1 MVIPIVHDC
10 GQLTVADLF
19 LLSLIA
25 GGIDSRSEL
34 VKASGI
40 AERRVYKRLRML
52 ACDPWMQDGKL
63 RCPENPALVQ
73 MRKHPHQG
81 GMQLFITA
89 EGEQLLAA
97 VHGLSR
103 AQTPVL
109 A

>member
-1 MVIPIVHDC
+1 MIPIVHVC
-10 GQLTVADLF
+10 GQLAVADLF

-40 AERRVYKRLRML
+40 AERRVYKRLKVL
-52 ACDPWMQDGKL
+52 TGGSWIDQGKVYTS
-63 RCPENPALVQ
+63 ENPALVQ

-89 EGEQLLAA
+89 EGEQLLSA
-97 VHGLSR
+97 VHGMSR
-103 AQTPVL
+103 TQTPVL

>member
-1 MVIPIVHDC
+1 MIPIVHDC

-52 ACDPWMQDGKL
+52 SCDPWMQDGKL

-73 MRKHPHQG
+73 MRKHPHQA

-89 EGEQLLAA
+89 EGEQLLSAMQ
-97 VHGLSR
+97 GLHVKR
-103 AQTPVL
+103 APVL

>member
-1 MVIPIVHDC
+1 MIPIVTGC

-52 ACDPWMQDGKL
+52 SCNPWMQDGKL

-81 GMQLFITA
+81 GMQILLTDS
-89 EGEQLLAA
+89 GGQLLAS
-97 VHGLSR
+97 VHALTQAYEQAAS
-103 AQTPVL
+103 A
-109 A
+109 

>member
-1 MVIPIVHDC
+1 VHDC

-34 VKASGI
+34 VQASGI
-40 AERRVYKRLRML
+40 AERRVYKRLRFL
-52 ACDPWMQDGKL
+52 AADSWMQDGKL

-89 EGEQLLAA
+89 EGEQLLSAMQ
-97 VHGLSR
+97 GLHQK
-103 AQTPVL
+103 QTPAL

>member
-1 MVIPIVHDC
+1 MIPIVRDC

-63 RCPENPALVQ
+63 RRPENPALVQ

-89 EGEQLLAA
+89 KGEQLLSAMQRL
-97 VHGLSR
+97 HGE
-103 AQTPVL
+103 QTQVL

>member
-1 MVIPIVHDC
+1 MIPIVHDC

-40 AERRVYKRLRML
+40 AERRVYKRLKVL
-52 ACDPWMQDGKL
+52 TGGSWIDQGKIYTSVT
-63 RCPENPALVQ
+63 PALVQ

-89 EGEQLLAA
+89 EGQQLLSA
-97 VHGLSR
+97 VHGMSCT
-103 AQTPVL
+103 QTPVL

>member
-1 MVIPIVHDC
+1 MIPIMHVC

-25 GGIDSRSEL
+25 NGIDSRSEL

-40 AERRVYKRLRML
+40 AERRVYKRLKVL
-52 ACDPWMQDGKL
+52 TGGSWIDQGKIYTS
-63 RCPENPALVQ
+63 ETPALVQ

-89 EGEQLLAA
+89 DGEKLLAA
-97 VHGLSR
+97 VHGMSCT
-103 AQTPVL
+103 QTPVL

>member
-1 MVIPIVHDC
+1 MSPFVHDC

-25 GGIDSRSEL
+25 SGIDSRSEL

-52 ACDPWMQDGKL
+52 SCDPWMQDGKL

-81 GMQLFITA
+81 GMQVFITA
-89 EGEQLLAA
+89 DGQQLLSA
-97 VHGLSR
+97 VHGMSR
-103 AQTPVL
+103 AQAPAL

>member
-1 MVIPIVHDC
+1 MIPIVHDC

-19 LLSLIA
+19 LLALIA
-25 GGIDSRSEL
+25 SGVDSRSEL
-34 VKASGI
+34 VQASGI
-40 AERRVYKRLRML
+40 AERRVYKRLKVL
-52 ACDPWMQDGKL
+52 TGGSWIDQGKIYSS
-63 RCPENPALVQ
+63 ENPALVQ

-97 VHGLSR
+97 VHGLTR
-103 AQTPVL
+103 LQTPAL

>member
-1 MVIPIVHDC
+1 MIPIVHDC

-25 GGIDSRSEL
+25 AGIDSRSEL
-34 VKASGI
+34 VRQSGI
-40 AERRVYKRLRML
+40 AERRVYKRLRFL

-81 GMQLFITA
+81 GMQVLLTDG
-89 EGEQLLAA
+89 GEQLLAS
-97 VHGLSR
+97 VHALTQ
-103 AQTPVL
+103 AYQT
-109 A
+109 AHA